1 MNDRLTPE
9 EREIERNAH
18 QLRSVSSG
26 KRTRVESIIDR
37 ARKNQAISLRLSEF
51 DLEMVKKRAEKE
63 GLPYQT
69 LITTIIHKFV
79 TDQLY
84 DKNEFRKV
92 LAGIQEEYGD
102 VTRVS

>member
-1 MNDRLTPE
+1 MKHRLTPE

-18 QLRSVSSG
+18 RLRSVSG
-26 KRTRVESIIDR
+26 EKRTRVEGIIDR
-37 ARKNQAISLRLSEF
+37 ARKNRAISLRLSEF

-69 LITTIIHKFV
+69 LIATIVHKFV

-84 DKNEFRKV
+84 DKEELRKV
-92 LAGIQEEYGD
+92 LAGIQEMKAL
-102 VTRVS
+102 